1 MTSNKKDVVIYSKN
15 KKMKRVTNKELI
27 SAILVNIG
35 LLAVAVC
42 MWLIYDRRQTII
54 KSEEPIQNYSVLEV
68 YCQTRRNS
76 SSILIE
82 FNGKQYY
89 VAVARDKCIQFDPQ
103 KIKLFYDKERDKV
116 YEESGAVVRHL
127 VPNFILYLC
136 SCIWLFVVIK
146 KDLVVVDY
154 ILDINGF
161 SCKTCIGMIQ
171 TLH

>member
-1 MTSNKKDVVIYSKN
+1 MIYSKN
-15 KKMKRVTNKELI
+15 KKMKSVTNKELV
-27 SAILVNIG
+27 SVILVNIG
-35 LLAVAVC
+35 LLAAAVY

-89 VAVARDKCIQFDPQ
+89 VEVARDKCIQFDPQ

-116 YEESGAVVRHL
+116 YEECGAVVRHL
-127 VPNFILYLC
+127 VPIFILYLC
-136 SCIWLFVVIK
+136 SCIWLFVVIIK
-146 KDLVVVDY
+146 RL
-154 ILDINGF
+154 
-161 SCKTCIGMIQ
+161 SSS
-171 TLH
+171 

>member
-1 MTSNKKDVVIYSKN
+1 MEKVTLKDVCWVA
-15 KKMKRVTNKELI
+15 LI
-27 SAILVNIG
+27 NIG
-35 LLAVAVC
+35 ALAFAIYI
-42 MWLIYDRRQTII
+42 WLIYDRRQTII

-127 VPNFILYLC
+127 VPIFILYLC
-136 SCIWLFVVIK
+136 SCIWLFFAIK
-146 KDLVVVDY
+146 KRL
-154 ILDINGF
+154 
-161 SCKTCIGMIQ
+161 SSS
-171 TLH
+171 

>member
-1 MTSNKKDVVIYSKN
+1 MDVVIYSKN
-15 KKMKRVTNKELI
+15 KKMKSVTNKELV
-27 SAILVNIG
+27 SVILVNIG
-35 LLAVAVC
+35 LLAAAVY

-89 VAVARDKCIQFDPQ
+89 VEVARDKCIQFDPQ

-116 YEESGAVVRHL
+116 YEECGAVVRHL
-127 VPNFILYLC
+127 VPIFILYLC
-136 SCIWLFVVIK
+136 SCIWLFVVIIK
-146 KDLVVVDY
+146 RL
-154 ILDINGF
+154 
-161 SCKTCIGMIQ
+161 SSS
-171 TLH
+171 

>member
-1 MTSNKKDVVIYSKN
+1 MIYSKN
-15 KKMKRVTNKELI
+15 KEMKRVTNKELI
-27 SAILVNIG
+27 SVILVNIG
-35 LLAVAVC
+35 LLAAAVF

-116 YEESGAVVRHL
+116 YEESGAVVRH
-127 VPNFILYLC
+127 FLC

-146 KDLVVVDY
+146 KRL
-154 ILDINGF
+154 
-161 SCKTCIGMIQ
+161 SS
-171 TLH
+171 

>member
-1 MTSNKKDVVIYSKN
+1 MIYSKN
-15 KKMKRVTNKELI
+15 KKMKSVTNKELV
-27 SAILVNIG
+27 SVILVNIG
-35 LLAVAVC
+35 VLAFAVY
-42 MWLIYDRRQTII
+42 MWFIYDHRQTII

-89 VAVARDKCIQFDPQ
+89 VEVARDKCIQFDPQ

-127 VPNFILYLC
+127 VPIFILYLC
-136 SCIWLFVVIK
+136 SCIWLFVVIIK
-146 KDLVVVDY
+146 RLSS
-154 ILDINGF
+154 N
-161 SCKTCIGMIQ
+161 S
-171 TLH
+171 